1 MNFNENDKT
10 VSYFNSNEAQS
21 NGFRT
26 ITRKISAT
34 FVLNLC
40 SFCSVKNATI
50 TKHEDKYT
58 VVYRSST
65 MTYVKYDKK
74 GEPQAEGLI
83 SKCPVCGK
91 DLIDDKE
98 KWAPVTDEMY
108 YEVSNKGRIK
118 SYAQDPSGKI
128 GIGGNFANGYKYQN
142 FNDGA
147 GEYVHKLVANA
158 FIPND
163 FSFRCVNHKDH
174 NRHNN
179 DVRNVEWCTYSYNNA
194 NVDRTRYAKT
204 SDCVA
209 QIKDGQFINFFHSY
223 TEAAKAAGISVTMIV
238 NATHGLMNTAG
249 GYEWQ
254 LVKIASRKQ
263 KQHDFEEFTLLK
275 RNAS

>member
-50 TKHEDKYT
+50 TKREGIYN
-58 VVYRSST
+58 VVYKSST
-65 MTYVKYDKK
+65 MTYIKYDEN
-74 GEPQAEGLI
+74 GVAQAEGLI
-83 SKCPVCGK
+83 DKCPSCGR
-91 DLIDDKE
+91 DLIGDKE
-98 KWAPVTDEMY
+98 QWAPVAGETY
-108 YEVSNKGRIK
+108 YEVSSKGRIR
-118 SYAQDPSGKI
+118 SYAQDPAGRV
-128 GIGGNFANGYKYQN
+128 GVGGNFANGYKYQN
-142 FNDGA
+142 FNDNT

-158 FIPND
+158 FISND
-163 FSFRCVNHKDH
+163 FGFRCVNHKDH
-174 NRHNN
+174 DRHNN
-179 DVRNVEWCTYSYNNA
+179 DVRNIEWCTYSYNNTL
-194 NVDRTRYAKT
+194 VDRTHYAKT

-209 QIKDGQFINFFHSY
+209 QIKNGQFIRFFHSY
-223 TEAAKAAGISVTMIV
+223 TEAAKATGISVSVIV
-238 NATHGLMNTAG
+238 SASHGKMVQAG

-254 LVKIASRKQ
+254 LIKIASRKQ

>member
-1 MNFNENDKT
+1 MNFNENNKPVFDMSDNQNAK
-10 VSYFNSNEAQS
+10 
-21 NGFRT
+21 GLRT

-50 TKHEDKYT
+50 TEHEDKYT

-65 MTYVKYDKK
+65 MTYVKYDKN
-74 GEPQAEGLI
+74 GVAQAEGLI
-83 SKCPVCGK
+83 SKCPACGK
-91 DLIDDKE
+91 DLIGEKE
-98 KWAPVTDEMY
+98 RWAPITNETY
-108 YEVSNKGRIK
+108 YEVSNKGRIR
-118 SYAQDPSGKI
+118 SYAQDPSGRV

-142 FNDGA
+142 FNDGS

-194 NVDRTRYAKT
+194 NVDRTRYAKA

-209 QIKDGQFINFFHSY
+209 QIKNGQFINFFHSY
-223 TEAAKAAGISVTMIV
+223 TEAAKATGISVSVIV
-238 NATHGLMNTAG
+238 SASHGKMVKAG

-254 LVKIASRKQ
+254 LIKIASRKQ
-263 KQHDFEEFTLLK
+263 KQHDFEKFTLLK